1 MEIIFRTTAIYFFL
15 LVTLRLGGQTTLAQT
30 STFDFLL
37 LLIISEAIQQ
47 ALINSDN
54 SITAAFLIVGTL
66 FFLSVTLSLLRQ
78 RSSLIEK
85 LFEGTPI
92 ILVENGQ
99 MIKTHMDKT
108 RIDQED
114 IMASARKDHGIE
126 RLDKIKYAILEKNG
140 QISIIPI

>member
-1 MEIIFRTTAIYFFL
+1 MEIL
-15 LVTLRLGGQTTLAQT
+15 LFIPMILET
-30 STFDFLL
+30 
-37 LLIISEAIQQ
+37 
-47 ALINSDN
+47 
-54 SITAAFLIVGTL
+54 
-66 FFLSVTLSLLRQ
+66 
-78 RSSLIEK
+78 EK

-108 RIDQED
+108 RLDQED